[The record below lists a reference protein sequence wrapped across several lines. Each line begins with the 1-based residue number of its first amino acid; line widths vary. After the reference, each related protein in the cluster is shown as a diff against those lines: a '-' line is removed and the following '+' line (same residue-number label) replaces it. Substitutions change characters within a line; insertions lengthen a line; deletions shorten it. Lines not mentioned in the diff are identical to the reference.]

1 VGYRDG
7 VPEMSGGDDVVD
19 SPTPW
24 VAKHI
29 AGYVETGGRRGHRFY
44 GAPALL
50 LTTRGRTSGLLRRTA
65 LYYGR
70 DGDAFV
76 VVASNGGAAEHPQW
90 YRNLAAD
97 PAVHLQVGAEHYDG
111 RARTA
116 TPEERPRLWA
126 AMAEVWPPYEDYRKR
141 TDREI
146 PVVVLEVVPP
156 SAGPG
161 PAS

>member
-1 VGYRDG
+1 MGYRDG
-7 VPEMSGGDDVVD
+7 VPEMSGSDDVVD
-19 SPTPW
+19 SPVDW
-24 VAKHI
+24 VAKHV
-29 AGYVETGGRRGHRFY
+29 AQYVESDGRRGERFY

-76 VVASNGGAAEHPQW
+76 VVASNGGAAKDPQW
-90 YRNLAAD
+90 YRNLVAD
-97 PAVHLQVGAEHYDG
+97 PEVHLQVGAEHYDG

-126 AMAEVWPPYEDYRKR
+126 LMTGVWTSYEGYQRRTKR
-141 TDREI
+141 DI
-146 PVVVLEVVPP
+146 PVVVVDVAP
-156 SAGPG
+156 ADAG